1 MKRDY
6 TTVKVITTILVVLAH
21 VTRFYTIGGGVI
33 KINYNFFLHYV
44 TSFIYSFH
52 MPLFICVSGAIFSF
66 CVNKRNKYKEFDVFV
81 LKKIKRLMIP
91 YFVFGIFWVTPV
103 MYILKLTDKN
113 PQNYIWD
120 NIILSFDARHLW
132 FLWTLFVIFVLF
144 WCAFQYLNSEKA
156 NIFLGILLFL
166 MAMIS
171 NKVPQIFQIQNIC
184 YYSFFFWVGYVF
196 DKKKEQIDQFLQKK
210 KWLLVL
216 EWAFISFVVLYTY
229 NRVLNLIT
237 AIFGMLFL
245 YQIAQIIGK
254 NISEFRLYKVIEKNS
269 MGIYLF
275 HPMIIYLLFYYFKKN
290 CNNYPI
296 ISCIIIFGI
305 STLLSLL
312 LSKIVRKLRMEWL
325 IGG

>member
-21 VTRFYTIGGGVI
+21 VTRFYTIGGGAI
-33 KINYNFFLHYV
+33 KMNYNFFLHYV

-52 MPLFICVSGAIFSF
+52 MPLFICVSGAVFSF

-113 PQNYIWD
+113 PKNYIWN

-132 FLWTLFVIFVLF
+132 FLWTLFFIFVLF

-156 NIFLGILLFL
+156 NIFLGMLLFL
-166 MAMIS
+166 IALIS
-171 NKVPQIFQIQNIC
+171 NNVPQIFQIQNIC
-184 YYSFFFWVGYVF
+184 YYSFFFWVGYMF

-229 NRVLNLIT
+229 NRALNLIT

-254 NISEFRLYKVIEKNS
+254 NISELRLYKVIEKNS

-275 HPMIIYLLFYYFKKN
+275 HPMIIYMLFYYFKKN

-296 ISCIIIFGI
+296 ISSIIIFGI

-312 LSKIVRKLRMEWL
+312 LSKIVRKLKMEWL

>member
-33 KINYNFFLHYV
+33 KMNYNFFLHYV

-52 MPLFICVSGAIFSF
+52 MPLFICVSGAVFSF
-66 CVNKRNKYKEFDVFV
+66 CVKKRNKYKEFDVFV

-113 PQNYIWD
+113 PKNYIWN

-132 FLWTLFVIFVLF
+132 FLWTLFFIFVLF

-156 NIFLGILLFL
+156 NIFLGMLLFL
-166 MAMIS
+166 IAMIS
-171 NKVPQIFQIQNIC
+171 NNVPQIFQIQNIC

-216 EWAFISFVVLYTY
+216 EWVFISFVVLYTY
-229 NRVLNLIT
+229 NRALNLIT

-254 NISEFRLYKVIEKNS
+254 NISELRLYKVIEKNS

-275 HPMIIYLLFYYFKKN
+275 HPMIIYMLFYYFKKN

-296 ISCIIIFGI
+296 ISSIIIFGI

-312 LSKIVRKLRMEWL
+312 LSKIVRKLKMEWL